1 MFRYFSCELNLLS
14 IQRKLPQKFNWE
26 LELDVN
32 PIQFNVNLIKSLI
45 ELDVNPTQFN
55 VNLIKSSIELDINLS
70 WNALE
75 NRKLPLR
82 AHIFHLPTYI
92 TQAYL
97 PILDIFS
104 SILGFNFTFTHPP
117 INQFW
122 TSITVTES
130 TISALANLTSKI
142 FWSSRIIFQTRQV
155 YNQSGWSLDPC

>member
-32 PIQFNVNLIKSLI
+32 P
-45 ELDVNPTQFN
+45 TQFN
-55 VNLIKSSIELDINLS
+55 ENLIKSSIELDINLS
-70 WNALE
+70 WSALE

-92 TQAYL
+92 IQAYL

-104 SILGFNFTFTHPP
+104 SILGFNFGFTHPLTHP
-117 INQFW
+117 ANFEPVSLYPQCLLL
-122 TSITVTES
+122 SIW
-130 TISALANLTSKI
+130 ALLCKI
-142 FWSSRIIFQTRQV
+142 FWSSRIIFRTRQV